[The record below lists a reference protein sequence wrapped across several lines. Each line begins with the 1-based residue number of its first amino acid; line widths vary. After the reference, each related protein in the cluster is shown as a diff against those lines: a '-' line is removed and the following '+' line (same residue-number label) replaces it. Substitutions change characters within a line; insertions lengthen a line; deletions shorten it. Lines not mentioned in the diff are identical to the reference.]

1 MDLRLLEKTLSVM
14 KMKQQEVNSQLV
26 LLAREFRGLSQE
38 DLAVKANVTQSAVS
52 QLEKGNSVAIGQDKL
67 TKIFEA
73 LEFPERFFYSDEP
86 RLSFGSSSYF
96 YRKKI
101 TKASERNFVSGI
113 VNLFR
118 MHLSTML
125 TIVEVESTNPLPKET
140 VNEDN
145 NPSQIAQTVRD
156 IWGIPDGPVQNLT
169 HYVEKAGI
177 VIVECP
183 FGTDKIDGTSVNYN
197 NLPPII
203 FINNSLPPDRYRF
216 TLAHELGHIVMH
228 DIPHE
233 RMEEEADAFASSLL
247 MPSKDFLRSIASSS
261 AGRVNIQQL
270 IKLKPLWKTSIASM
284 IVRLHDTGRISDSE
298 YRNMYISLSK
308 MKLNRN
314 DPQPFRKERPALFP
328 QIVEA
333 CLGDYR
339 FAKNNAESIL
349 GIYSDDFKLLYGALL
364 PEPKLKIVSRA

>member
-1 MDLRLLEKTLSVM
+1 MALRLLEKTLSVM

-284 IVRLHDTGRISDSE
+284 IG
-298 YRNMYISLSK
+298 
-308 MKLNRN
+308 
-314 DPQPFRKERPALFP
+314 
-328 QIVEA
+328 
-333 CLGDYR
+333 
-339 FAKNNAESIL
+339 
-349 GIYSDDFKLLYGALL
+349 
-364 PEPKLKIVSRA
+364 

>member
-183 FGTDKIDGTSVNYN
+183 FGTDKIDGTSVNC
-197 NLPPII
+197 
-203 FINNSLPPDRYRF
+203 
-216 TLAHELGHIVMH
+216 
-228 DIPHE
+228 
-233 RMEEEADAFASSLL
+233 
-247 MPSKDFLRSIASSS
+247 
-261 AGRVNIQQL
+261 
-270 IKLKPLWKTSIASM
+270 
-284 IVRLHDTGRISDSE
+284 IS
-298 YRNMYISLSK
+298 
-308 MKLNRN
+308 
-314 DPQPFRKERPALFP
+314 
-328 QIVEA
+328 
-333 CLGDYR
+333 
-339 FAKNNAESIL
+339 
-349 GIYSDDFKLLYGALL
+349 
-364 PEPKLKIVSRA
+364 